1 MTMATLHRIL
11 LALLFAVTLV
21 APSARA
27 DTCMTDMQGA
37 DDVAGQKDLNEE
49 CLDGTCTNGFVI
61 YWNFD
66 DTAWSCMNTGDACAL
81 FDSDAD
87 GKANFAVCATLSDG
101 MPPALAPSIS
111 ATTCY
116 SCDDSRP
123 DRCTGSVQIPC
134 SSSCTVT
141 LAADPF
147 AGHAANRCNGA
158 GCTTTDARVTCCV
171 TPADFNVPHPV
182 LEDVCAFAS

>member
-1 MTMATLHRIL
+1 MSTNLARPILAFL
-11 LALLFAVTLV
+11 LAVAF

-37 DDVAGQKDLNEE
+37 DDVAGQKDLNQE
-49 CLDGTCTNGFVI
+49 CLDGTCTGGFVV

-66 DTAWSCMNTGDACAL
+66 DTAWNGSNTGDACAL

-101 MPPALAPSIS
+101 MPPATAPPIS

-116 SCDDSRP
+116 SCTNGRP
-123 DRCTGSVQIPC
+123 DR
-134 SSSCTVT
+134 
-141 LAADPF
+141 
-147 AGHAANRCNGA
+147 
-158 GCTTTDARVTCCV
+158 
-171 TPADFNVPHPV
+171 
-182 LEDVCAFAS
+182 